1 MDEKRH
7 IYSQEH
13 IESLN
18 DLDRCFKQLQ
28 ETVFA
33 EDANKQWIF
42 RGYKISSPSFE
53 TRLQRA
59 ICRFGLNASDERDV
73 ESRRSLQDKILKEGL
88 EGADRVHSVARI
100 EGGLLRRFKRQCHHY
115 TMAVPDDDNIME
127 WLALMQHYGAP
138 TRLLDWTYSFWVA
151 VYFAVEDAEKECAV
165 WALDSSWVRQR
176 VRAKLGKISNLIDS
190 EYGGTDPN
198 VTSKETFRAAFQS
211 NKKFVFPINPY
222 RLNERLVIQQG
233 LFLCPGDVSSSF
245 EANLEAL
252 AQDNGGKKDFSGSL
266 IKYTIKNDSQ
276 LRKQITQRLQRM
288 NMNRATLFP
297 GLDGFS
303 QSLEMLMVFP
313 HILVPDPGW
322 EPLLGRERVSEHR
335 PVQIAARHSFFWR
348 QQDDNCAAHHAVRHD
363 DLFPVRT
370 LQAGITE

>member
-1 MDEKRH
+1 MDEKQH
-7 IYSQEH
+7 IYSQER

-18 DLDRCFKQLQ
+18 DLDRCFKELQ

-42 RGYKISSPSFE
+42 RGYKISSASFE

-59 ICRFGLNASDERDV
+59 ICRFGLNASDELDA
-73 ESRRSLQDKILKEGL
+73 ESRRSLQDKILQEGL
-88 EGADRVHSVARI
+88 DGIGRPHSVARI

-115 TMAVPDDDNIME
+115 TMAVPNDDNIME

-165 WALDSSWVRQR
+165 WALDSRWVRQR
-176 VRAKLGKISNLIDS
+176 VRAQLEEISDLIDS
-190 EYGGTDPN
+190 EYGGADPN
-198 VTSKETFRAAFQS
+198 VTNKETFRAAFQS
-211 NKKFVFPINPY
+211 NRQFVFPINPY

-245 EANLEAL
+245 EANLAAL
-252 AQDNGGKKDFSGSL
+252 AQDNGSKKDFSGSL

-276 LRKQITQRLQRM
+276 LRKQIIQRFQRM

-322 EPLLGRERVSEHR
+322 EP
-335 PVQIAARHSFFWR
+335 
-348 QQDDNCAAHHAVRHD
+348 
-363 DLFPVRT
+363 
-370 LQAGITE
+370 

>member
-1 MDEKRH
+1 MDERRH

-28 ETVFA
+28 ETEFA
-33 EDANKQWIF
+33 EEANKQWIF

-59 ICRFGLNASDERDV
+59 ICRFGLNASDERDA
-73 ESRRSLQDKILKEGL
+73 EGRRSLQDKILKEGL

-151 VYFAVEDAEKECAV
+151 VFFAIEDAEKECAV
-165 WALDSSWVRQR
+165 WALDSSWVRQS
-176 VRAKLGKISNLIDS
+176 VRAKLGEISHLIDS

-211 NKKFVFPINPY
+211 SKKFVFPINAY

-322 EPLLGRERVSEHR
+322 EP
-335 PVQIAARHSFFWR
+335 
-348 QQDDNCAAHHAVRHD
+348 
-363 DLFPVRT
+363 
-370 LQAGITE
+370 